1 MLRLMM
7 RVRRPAAL
15 VLAVTTLACTGLVP
29 APTIDMSTNPRVVFG
44 TDDFSVGTTYTF
56 GHGIDPAEVGATT
69 PIQIEEVSIVHANG
83 VEVIGV
89 GAFAP
94 GGGGAPGLVE
104 GWPPATATKQVVGA
118 DLPSAEWSGPVAI
131 LIGMQ
136 TTAERSGFRGVRVVW
151 REANGERHVDVSD
164 VAAVHCAPPGCQG
177 VESERLLIDLGLVG
191 ESNR

>member
-1 MLRLMM
+1 M
-7 RVRRPAAL
+7 
-15 VLAVTTLACTGLVP
+15 T
-29 APTIDMSTNPRVVFG
+29 TNPRVVFR
-44 TDDFSVGTTYTF
+44 TNDFSVGTTYTF

-94 GGGGAPGLVE
+94 EGEVPGLVE

-118 DLPSAEWSGPVAI
+118 DLPSAEWSRPVAI
-131 LIGMQ
+131 LIGMRA
-136 TTAERSGFRGVRVVW
+136 TEERSGFRGVRVVW
-151 REANGERHVDVSD
+151 RDANGERHVDVSD
-164 VAAVHCAPPGCQG
+164 VAAVTCAPPGCQS

-191 ESNR
+191 ESNT